1 MRGTREGTVKA
12 QMSAI
17 LHKSG
22 VKTRAEFLALFM
34 DEFID
39 LGVGSAADGTA
50 IPCRDGE
57 HRAQIWD

>member
-1 MRGTREGTVKA
+1 
-12 QMSAI
+12 MSAI